1 MEVEEKER
9 VQNIFDSLFFFF
21 FLEINPGG
29 GYYFRLKNFHFH
41 TFCTHV

>member
-9 VQNIFDSLFFFF
+9 VQNIFKFRQSFF

-41 TFCTHV
+41 AFGTHV